1 MFLFD
6 DLHLFLLCTKTLRLA
21 IFLIFKLFKF
31 LNNLK
36 FQVGILQA
44 KEGIWLQIFFVVLD
58 IICLLLDQDRVDLFC
73 LDCLH
78 NLNFVSWFTCF

>member
-36 FQVGILQA
+36 DMFPISFRLVFYRLRKAFGC
-44 KEGIWLQIFFVVLD
+44 KYS
-58 IICLLLDQDRVDLFC
+58 LLC
-73 LDCLH
+73 
-78 NLNFVSWFTCF
+78 